1 MGVEECPAYVP
12 EDVMPQETNAG
23 KHTDVKILPAFVFS
37 CCAAFTPA
45 VVLPSVAP
53 FSFCSRRGSCL
64 GSGGGGFRSAVLRAR
79 LRC

>member
-12 EDVMPQETNAG
+12 GDVMPQKTNAE

-45 VVLPSVAP
+45 AALPSAAP
-53 FSFCSRRGSCL
+53 FSFCSRLGSCL
-64 GSGGGGFRSAVLRAR
+64 DSGGEGFRSAVLRAR